1 MTISCDMFRNVHLS
15 FSLCLRA
22 LSAVQPRDK
31 GMIDLFCST
40 DRQST
45 FRCSNL
51 ITQNKREKMGGY
63 GTELTRNG
71 RKDTAWME
79 IKGMSDDGVLLFGFE
94 KLRSKLRDVQ

>member
-1 MTISCDMFRNVHLS
+1 MFRNVPHP
-15 FSLCLRA
+15 SLCSLLFTNLRA

-45 FRCSNL
+45 FRRSNL

-79 IKGMSDDGVLLFGFE
+79 IKRMIDDGVLLFV
-94 KLRSKLRDVQ
+94 LRSYKVS